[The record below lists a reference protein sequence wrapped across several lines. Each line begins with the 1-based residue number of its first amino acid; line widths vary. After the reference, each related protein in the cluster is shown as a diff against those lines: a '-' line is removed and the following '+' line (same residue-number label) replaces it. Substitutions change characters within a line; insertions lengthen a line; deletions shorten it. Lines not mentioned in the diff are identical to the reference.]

1 MRDKSLNR
9 YLNLI
14 QIFIGLAIF
23 LLFCLAFYLLGGQ
36 AAGSIW
42 PIVKM
47 TANATYIPLGLYLLN
62 YIFLVP
68 RLFFQGRKI
77 WFFLSNLAIILTAI
91 FVPLLIMDDSPEAVE
106 KVKEQLNGL
115 SLIKLLAATII
126 LRIMLYICMIGMAI
140 GMRYVTR
147 WYEARKKLEEERRRN
162 AEAELN
168 WLKNQLNPH
177 FLFNTLN
184 NISSLINIDAD
195 RAQDSISQ
203 LSELLRYALYES
215 NSAKVKLKDEVEFMR
230 NYIDLMSLRFNRNTR
245 IDVRMD
251 DFGDAAMISPLL
263 FISLVENAFKH
274 GTSAHMDSFIKI
286 DMGMDGNDLVF
297 SCENSMIRR
306 NTADYSGSGVGLEN
320 MHRRLE
326 LLYPESHSFQH
337 FVENDTYVSIVRI
350 KDICRYA

>member
-77 WFFLSNLAIILTAI
+77 WFFLSNLAIILAAI

-147 WYEARKKLEEERRRN
+147 WYEARKSLKKN
-162 AEAELN
+162 A
-168 WLKNQLNPH
+168 
-177 FLFNTLN
+177 
-184 NISSLINIDAD
+184 DAM
-195 RAQDSISQ
+195 
-203 LSELLRYALYES
+203 LRP
-215 NSAKVKLKDEVEFMR
+215 N
-230 NYIDLMSLRFNRNTR
+230 
-245 IDVRMD
+245 
-251 DFGDAAMISPLL
+251 
-263 FISLVENAFKH
+263 
-274 GTSAHMDSFIKI
+274 
-286 DMGMDGNDLVF
+286 
-297 SCENSMIRR
+297 
-306 NTADYSGSGVGLEN
+306 
-320 MHRRLE
+320 
-326 LLYPESHSFQH
+326 
-337 FVENDTYVSIVRI
+337 
-350 KDICRYA
+350 